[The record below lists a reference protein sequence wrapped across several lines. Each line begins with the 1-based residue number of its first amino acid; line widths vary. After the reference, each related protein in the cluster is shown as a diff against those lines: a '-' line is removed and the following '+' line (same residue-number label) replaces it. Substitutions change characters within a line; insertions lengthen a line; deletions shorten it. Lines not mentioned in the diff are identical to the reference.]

1 MVEEGKRRFALTPLS
16 SAALGRVL
24 TAASMMGMPLKG
36 EDVLTITFKGDG
48 PLGDVVSRSNSLGG
62 SKGLL
67 P

>member
-1 MVEEGKRRFALTPLS
+1 MVEEGRRRFDLTPLS
-16 SAALGRVL
+16 SVALGRVL
-24 TAASMMGMPLKG
+24 IAASMMGMTLKG

-48 PLGDVVSRSNSLGG
+48 PLGDVLTRSNSLGW